1 MSTTTA
7 PRVSTVSRIY
17 LIMALFVTLIFGL
30 VWLVQ
35 IQMDTLT
42 ALRAYVGGEGLWA
55 KAQRDA
61 VRSLEHYVLSH
72 DEADY
77 QAYLRHVQVP
87 LGDRQAR
94 IELQKDDPD
103 IAVAR
108 AGFIQGSNHPDDI
121 ASAVRFFQRFQHSDY
136 MTRVLR
142 HWSAGDRMIAELNRV
157 AEALREEIVSG
168 RNDPQAIR
176 AHLAQLDNI
185 NQQVTLEED
194 AFSSTLAEASRWT
207 NGTARQ
213 LTLAMALLF
222 AVLGVGLSWPIITR
236 IRATEAALGESEAR
250 FRSIFEHVN
259 DIIYTIEA
267 DGTFSSISPA
277 SERILGWHPDD
288 WIGRPFSQIVH
299 PDDLARMQ
307 KLFLKA
313 QAGESLPVFQVHI
326 LTKTGTYMDAEIT
339 ASLIHRRGSIAVA
352 GVVRDISARKRAE
365 AEIARL
371 SQWNELLLNSA
382 GEGIYGMDKD
392 GNCTFVNP
400 AALAILGFDRDEVLG
415 QRQHHVFHHH
425 RKDGSPYPEE
435 DCPIYQTLHDGI
447 PRKVEDTFIR
457 KNGELFPVQI
467 SATPIHENDVLVGVE
482 VVFQDISHRK
492 KLEEELMHLATT
504 DPLTGVANRRK
515 LIEQLGM
522 ELART
527 RRSGESAA
535 FLMVDI
541 DHFKKVN
548 DSFGHAIGDTV
559 IQHLAELSRLRLRRV
574 DLFGRLGG
582 EEFGI
587 LLPSTN
593 GTEAVQVAE
602 SFRRYVAETPA
613 PSSKGDI
620 PFTISIGVAC
630 LEPGDEAP
638 DSVLARADVALYR
651 AKEGGR
657 NRVELCDGSAPAPVG
672 RSNA

>member
-1 MSTTTA
+1 
-7 PRVSTVSRIY
+7 
-17 LIMALFVTLIFGL
+17 MALFVTLIFGL

-61 VRSLEHYVLSH
+61 VRSLEHYALSH

-77 QAYLRHVQVP
+77 QAFQRHVQVP
-87 LGDRQAR
+87 LGDQQAR
-94 IELQKDDPD
+94 IELQKGDPD

-108 AGFIQGSNHPDDI
+108 AGFIQGRNHPDDV
-121 ASAVRFFQRFQHSDY
+121 AAAVRFFRRFQRSEY
-136 MTRVLR
+136 MRQVLQ
-142 HWSAGDRMIAELNRV
+142 HWTAGDRMIGELRRV
-157 AEALREEIVSG
+157 AEAMRDEIVSG
-168 RNDPQAIR
+168 RHDPQALR
-176 AHLAQLDNI
+176 QLLAQLDNI
-185 NQQVTLEED
+185 NQQVTVEED

-207 NGTARQ
+207 NDTARQ
-213 LTLAMALLF
+213 LTLAVALLF
-222 AVLGVGLSWPIITR
+222 AALGVALSWPIVTR

-277 SERILGWHPDD
+277 SERLLGWHPDD

-299 PDDLARMQ
+299 PDDLVRMQ
-307 KLFLKA
+307 KLFLRA
-313 QAGESLPVFQVHI
+313 QAGESLPVFQVHV
-326 LTKTGTYMDAEIT
+326 LTKSGTYMDAEIT
-339 ASLIHRRGSIAVA
+339 TSLIRRRDSIAIA

-365 AEIARL
+365 AEITRL
-371 SQWNELLLNSA
+371 SQWNALLLNSA

-400 AALAILGFDRDEVLG
+400 AALNILGFDRSEVLG
-415 QRQHHVFHHH
+415 KRQHQVFHYHY
-425 RKDGSPYPEE
+425 KDGSPYPAE

-541 DHFKKVN
+541 DHFKNVN
-548 DSFGHAIGDTV
+548 DTFGHAAGDTV
-559 IQHLAELSRLRLRRV
+559 IQHLADLSRLRLRRI

-582 EEFGI
+582 EEFGV
-587 LLPSTN
+587 LLPNTS
-593 GTEAVQVAE
+593 GAEAMQFAE

-613 PSSKGDI
+613 QSSKGEI
-620 PFTISIGVAC
+620 PFTISIGVAT
-630 LEPGDEAP
+630 LEPFDEAP

-651 AKEGGR
+651 AKDLGR
-657 NRVELCDGSAPAPVG
+657 NRVELCTPSALAPQTGS
-672 RSNA
+672 STT